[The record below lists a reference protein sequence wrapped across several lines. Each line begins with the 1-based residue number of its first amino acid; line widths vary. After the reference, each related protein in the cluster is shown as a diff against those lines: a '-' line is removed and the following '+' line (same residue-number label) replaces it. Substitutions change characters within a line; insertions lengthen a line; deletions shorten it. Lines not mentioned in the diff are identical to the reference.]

1 MRQQARAQRVLE
13 LRSRRRCSRLL
24 RHGVGAEN
32 GLVRTPQ
39 VPTMAE
45 IDFSAATA
53 TFLPFFESLKG
64 CGRRSNPFSVVC
76 ARSLLAHIH
85 PSDPPF
91 HALTAALC
99 PP

>member
-24 RHGVGAEN
+24 RHGRRAEN

-53 TFLPFFESLKG
+53 TFLPTHVTGNTPQLNCVDTGWVWMMLRVLELLLVVWGRPLLTES
-64 CGRRSNPFSVVC
+64 
-76 ARSLLAHIH
+76 H
-85 PSDPPF
+85 
-91 HALTAALC
+91 
-99 PP
+99 